1 MPIIPATHEAEI
13 RGIRIQGQPRQKVE
27 TPSQP
32 IKLGTCAPS
41 YSGGI
46 NKRIKVEANLS
57 KNSTHYLK
65 NKAKRAEGMALSDRG
80 PGHEFKLQ
88 YSKIKFK
95 SMHAGHALFK
105 EARNRE

>member
-1 MPIIPATHEAEI
+1 M
-13 RGIRIQGQPRQKVE
+13 RQRSEGSEFKAS
-27 TPSQP
+27 PGKKLKPQSQP